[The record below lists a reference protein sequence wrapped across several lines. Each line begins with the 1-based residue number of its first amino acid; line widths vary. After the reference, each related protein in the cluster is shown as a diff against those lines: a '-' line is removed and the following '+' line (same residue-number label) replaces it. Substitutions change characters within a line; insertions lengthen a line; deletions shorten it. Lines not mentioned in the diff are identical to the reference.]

1 MSVRVYCLS
10 HVYSQQAVCGPSRV
24 SLLTSRVPDTTRLYD
39 FGSYWYVYHHRVSKY
54 FFCLKKIS
62 LQANTRR

>member
-1 MSVRVYCLS
+1 MSVHVYCPS

-39 FGSYWYVYHHRVSKY
+39 FGSYWSVSASDGFINILYVYKEY
-54 FFCLKKIS
+54 F
-62 LQANTRR
+62 

>member
-1 MSVRVYCLS
+1 MSVHVYCRS

-39 FGSYWYVYHHRVSKY
+39 FGSYWSVSASDGFINILYVYKEY
-54 FFCLKKIS
+54 F
-62 LQANTRR
+62 